1 MIDLL
6 IYLVRMIGCQLL
18 IWNCLLQSICH
29 CFQFQEGGFSFTFT
43 FLGLIAA
50 INCLFNHLIL
60 YFVIVKL
67 LSIIN
72 YSTRY
77 LYSPYDYQFTNSIIQ
92 HTPKTAWSIPM
103 PGVLTS
109 ATKYWSRRFFNYFMS
124 NSKYDSPNPSFHDT
138 NHSVSNPNYSSLIY
152 VCFLAFQ
159 FELFEWFRCF

>member
-1 MIDLL
+1 LIAISIHSCLISVILGENLIEIFVRFDEMIDLL

-92 HTPKTAWSIPM
+92 HTPK
-103 PGVLTS
+103 
-109 ATKYWSRRFFNYFMS
+109 
-124 NSKYDSPNPSFHDT
+124 
-138 NHSVSNPNYSSLIY
+138 
-152 VCFLAFQ
+152 LA
-159 FELFEWFRCF
+159 